1 MAMKFL
7 FAFLIFISSQVAA
20 QTSAPMIRIA
30 EIEIDSTYLDAY
42 KAILQEESKASVQSE
57 PGVIAIF
64 PMFQKDHPNQIRILE
79 IYANKEAYEAH
90 LKTPHFL
97 KYKSSTLQ
105 MVKQLKLVDME
116 SLDAATM
123 ADLFRKIHR

>member
-1 MAMKFL
+1 
-7 FAFLIFISSQVAA
+7 
-20 QTSAPMIRIA
+20 MIRIA
-30 EIEIDSTYLDAY
+30 EIEIDSTYLEAY

-57 PGVIAIF
+57 PGVIVIF

-123 ADLFRKIHR
+123 ADLFRKIQP

>member
-1 MAMKFL
+1 MKYL
-7 FAFLIFISSQVAA
+7 IAFLVFAYSNAYSQKEVM
-20 QTSAPMIRIA
+20 MIRIA
-30 EIEIDSTYLDAY
+30 EIEIDSTYLEAY
-42 KAILQEESKASVQSE
+42 KAILKEESKASVQSE

-90 LKTPHFL
+90 LKSPHFL

-105 MVKQLKLVDME
+105 MVKQLKLVEME

-123 ADLFRKIHR
+123 AELFRKIHP